1 MIVETQMVEQLT
13 NRIYT
18 HKRMRTQQAHK
29 KWCVWVCVCVLY
41 RNTTI
46 TVNYVWGCIFMSG
59 SVVIVCGWFRVKVSI
74 VSMYGFMSRSVGD
87 VFAIVSM
94 FHVGI

>member
-1 MIVETQMVEQLT
+1 MVEQLT

-29 KWCVWVCVCVLY
+29 NWCVGVCVLY
-41 RNTTI
+41 RNTTLI
-46 TVNYVWGCIFMSG
+46 TVNYVLGCILMSG
-59 SVVIVCGWFRVKVSI
+59 SVVIVCGRFRVKVSI
-74 VSMYGFMSRSVGD
+74 ISVYGFMSRSVGD